1 MLDPNSAQPIDIL
14 FIQKSKRHVDTDTH
28 ANRYPLSIA
37 TEPHIAPVHW
47 LWQQHRLCRVGKS
60 QH

>member
-28 ANRYPLSIA
+28 A
-37 TEPHIAPVHW
+37 
-47 LWQQHRLCRVGKS
+47 K
-60 QH
+60 